1 MPTDKPEIFV
11 INRRLLDVV
20 TENLQG
26 PCLKNQL
33 NIYTYRIDIWTGIIS
48 RIIDDTDSEF
58 YEM

>member
-26 PCLKNQL
+26 PCLKN
-33 NIYTYRIDIWTGIIS
+33 
-48 RIIDDTDSEF
+48 
-58 YEM
+58 